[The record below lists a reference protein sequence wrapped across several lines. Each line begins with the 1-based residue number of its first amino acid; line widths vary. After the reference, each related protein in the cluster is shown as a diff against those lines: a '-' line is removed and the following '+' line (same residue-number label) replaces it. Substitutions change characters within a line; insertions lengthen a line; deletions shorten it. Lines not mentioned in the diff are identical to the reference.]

1 MAQQYSMRLFGMV
14 PVGGPWDNFVRF
26 AVKELTLVFAIVA
39 LCLLVGSASLRT
51 ATLLGSRNRRVR
63 SRRLWELAYL
73 TATERAAQMMTAMLK
88 GSRRR
93 SGYDP

>member
-1 MAQQYSMRLFGMV
+1 MAQQYSIRLFRIV

-51 ATLLGSRNRRVR
+51 ASLLGVPESTRSEPSAVGSGMLDRDGTSRANDD
-63 SRRLWELAYL
+63 
-73 TATERAAQMMTAMLK
+73 
-88 GSRRR
+88 
-93 SGYDP
+93 GYVEGVEKALGL

>member
-1 MAQQYSMRLFGMV
+1 MVQQYAIRLFRMV

-51 ATLLGSRNRRVR
+51 ATLLAVPDSTRSESSAVGAGILDRDGTSRANDD
-63 SRRLWELAYL
+63 
-73 TATERAAQMMTAMLK
+73 
-88 GSRRR
+88 
-93 SGYDP
+93 GYVEGVGKALGL

>member
-1 MAQQYSMRLFGMV
+1 MAQQYSMRLFGMA

-51 ATLLGSRNRRVR
+51 ATLLESMRSEPSAMGAGIPDRDGTSRANDD
-63 SRRLWELAYL
+63 
-73 TATERAAQMMTAMLK
+73 
-88 GSRRR
+88 
-93 SGYDP
+93 GYVEGVEKALGR

>member
-1 MAQQYSMRLFGMV
+1 MAQQYSMRLFGMA

-51 ATLLGSRNRRVR
+51 ATLLGVPESTRSELGAGTLDHDGTSRANDD
-63 SRRLWELAYL
+63 
-73 TATERAAQMMTAMLK
+73 
-88 GSRRR
+88 
-93 SGYDP
+93 GYVEGVEKALGL